1 MIHSFLRL
9 ALALAACIWVSLLL
23 AIPTAAVSAEKV
35 LVAEELERLAEK
47 HGFTVRG
54 LEQAEEI
61 VGRAD
66 GEKLYPRLRLL
77 LENFD
82 HVIVQSS
89 EGSVDRVIVLG
100 EKVPFEPMPSPALA
114 EAPPSAP
121 ADGEGGDIVVRT
133 QRRGTQHVVQVR
145 LEGPDGAKVEQALH
159 VDTGSDLLVLPQS
172 LIPKLGIEKKA
183 LAEREMQ
190 TANGMAKALVGSLPV
205 LWLSGNPVSGVETAF
220 IEDKKL
226 GGKGLLGMSVLKR
239 YKLTIDDDENRIT
252 LGSKEE
258 TGDQVTAQIDDTGAE
273 PQKGEEAGSA
283 DPGEKTP

>member
-9 ALALAACIWVSLLL
+9 ALAACIWTSLFLS
-23 AIPTAAVSAEKV
+23 IPTAALSAEKV
-35 LVAEELERLAEK
+35 LVAEELERLAQE

-61 VGRAD
+61 FGRAD

-89 EGSVDRVIVLG
+89 EGGVDRVIVLG
-100 EKVPFEPMPSPALA
+100 EKVPFEPTPAPALA
-114 EAPPSAP
+114 GAPPPAP
-121 ADGEGGDIVVRT
+121 AAGEGGDIMVQT

-145 LEGPDGAKVEQALH
+145 LEGPGGAKVEQALH
-159 VDTGSDLLVLPQS
+159 VDTGADLVVLPQS
-172 LIPKLGIEKKA
+172 LIPKLGIEKEGLVA
-183 LAEREMQ
+183 REMQ

-239 YKLTIDDDENRIT
+239 YKLTIDDEENRIT
-252 LGSKEE
+252 LGSKEDVGE
-258 TGDQVTAQIDDTGAE
+258 PATAQTEDTGAE
-273 PQKGEEAGSA
+273 PQKGEEAGSVE
-283 DPGEKTP
+283 PGEKTP